1 MSTNDI
7 QDSELKAV
15 KDGLVKLGE
24 SIETIAKRELP
35 KPDFQNNEISGDK
48 IHGGT
53 ITEFSTLGIQD
64 KATSLQLVVESG
76 LVTTGNLKVDL
87 IKDTL
92 KVEEDLEVAGTI
104 KASKLEVNEIKADV
118 RNDRT
123 SPLNFDCENDTLYGK
138 GLMWTGSGHT
148 KQLVM
153 QGNPDRIMSTEIVD
167 TLKEYRINNVTV
179 LSGNELG
186 PDITKSSI
194 RELGTIKNLRTE
206 GNFVLDQFIFY
217 DGDHMRLGIGAD
229 AGNGQLTGSGNE
241 VEFIVDPGYDTVKVG
256 AFTTSD
262 MELITDDQTRIKLK
276 SNNRIEVGT
285 DADSITTV
293 KGKLGIGVENP
304 DVCFSTSGPI
314 KIENKKMQVLNDLPT
329 QGVYR
334 KGDVIW
340 NANPTPTGYV
350 GWVCIMDG
358 TPGEWKP
365 FGQIGA

>member
-64 KATSLQLVVESG
+64 KATSLQLVVEND
-76 LVTTGNLKVDL
+76 LVTTSNLKVDL

-138 GLMWTGSGHT
+138 GLMWTGTGATYDVLKPRH
-148 KQLVM
+148 K
-153 QGNPDRIMSTEIVD
+153 QGNE
-167 TLKEYRINNVTV
+167 TLK
-179 LSGNELG
+179 
-186 PDITKSSI
+186 
-194 RELGTIKNLRTE
+194 
-206 GNFVLDQFIFY
+206 
-217 DGDHMRLGIGAD
+217 
-229 AGNGQLTGSGNE
+229 TGLQ
-241 VEFIVDPGYDTVKVG
+241 VG
-256 AFTTSD
+256 ATFPKTT
-262 MELITDDQTRIKLK
+262 MNFAKK
-276 SNNRIEVGT
+276 VVGVGT
-285 DADSITTV
+285 AGV
-293 KGKLGIGVENP
+293 KALWSLRK
-304 DVCFSTSGPI
+304 I
-314 KIENKKMQVLNDLPT
+314 K
-329 QGVYR
+329 G
-334 KGDVIW
+334 
-340 NANPTPTGYV
+340 
-350 GWVCIMDG
+350 
-358 TPGEWKP
+358 
-365 FGQIGA
+365 